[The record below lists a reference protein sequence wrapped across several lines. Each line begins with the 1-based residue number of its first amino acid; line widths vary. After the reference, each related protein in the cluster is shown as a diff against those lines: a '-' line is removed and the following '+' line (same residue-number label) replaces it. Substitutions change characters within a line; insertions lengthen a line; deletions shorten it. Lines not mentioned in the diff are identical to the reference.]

1 MRRFG
6 REGIR
11 LRKHWSW
18 PALTTVAGL
27 GAFTG
32 LAYLIQAIVVP
43 RGGAGAF
50 EFGVW
55 SALIAASAVVFVLL
69 FFHALPLATGWR
81 EAGARGRGPLLCYV
95 AFAAAIVAFLWA
107 GGGGPISQL
116 RPAAA
121 LPVSRVLVL
130 LALIAVAPTVLGLW
144 LVNTRLRRISEAL
157 SAPTDPPTRA
167 DVVLAGLIDCRR
179 ATSVCLTVLAT
190 IVTIAV
196 VCSGAQRKAFLATGI
211 PPEKFPPE
219 WVLLYGALFTAISLL
234 LYVPTFVTW
243 RTRCMLFV
251 DQCYPLPADA
261 RPTAAWVE
269 GRTRLIGVLGAEV
282 TVAKSLTAAFGLL
295 APLAVSVL
303 SIVVPGLK

>member
-1 MRRFG
+1 M
-6 REGIR
+6 
-11 LRKHWSW
+11 RKHWSW
-18 PALTTVAGL
+18 PALTAVAGL

-32 LAYLIQAIVVP
+32 LAFLVQAIVVP
-43 RGGAGAF
+43 HGGPGAF

-55 SALIAASAVVFVLL
+55 SALIAASAVVFVFL

-81 EAGARGRGPLLCYV
+81 EAGAHGRGPLLCYI
-95 AFAAAIVAFLWA
+95 AFAMAILAFLWA
-107 GGGGPISQL
+107 GGGPITQL

-130 LALIAVAPTVLGLW
+130 LALTAAAPTVLGLW
-144 LVNTRLRRISEAL
+144 LVTTRLRRISQAL

-167 DVVLAGLIDCRR
+167 DAVLADLIDCRR

-190 IVTIAV
+190 IITIAV
-196 VCSGAQRKAFLATGI
+196 IDSGAQRKAFLATGI

-269 GRTRLIGVLGAEV
+269 GRTRLISVLGADM
-282 TVAKSLTAAFGLL
+282 TVAKSLTTAFGLL

-303 SIVVPGLK
+303 SVVVPGLK

>member
-1 MRRFG
+1 M
-6 REGIR
+6 REGIG

-18 PALTTVAGL
+18 PALTAVTGL

-32 LAYLIQAIVVP
+32 LAFLVRTIVAP
-43 RGGAGAF
+43 RGAGAF

-55 SALIAASAVVFVLL
+55 SALVAGSAVVFALL
-69 FFHALPLATGWR
+69 FFQALPLATGWR
-81 EAGARGRGPLLCYV
+81 AAGVRGRGPVLCYV
-95 AFAAAIVAFLWA
+95 AFAVAIMAFLWA
-107 GGGGPISQL
+107 GGGGPLAQF
-116 RPAAA
+116 RPAAV

-130 LALIAVAPTVLGLW
+130 LALVAAAPTVLGLW

-157 SAPTDPPTRA
+157 TAPTDPPTRA
-167 DVVLAGLIDCRR
+167 DAVLADLIDCRR
-179 ATSVCLTVLAT
+179 ATGVCLTVLAT
-190 IVTIAV
+190 IVTVAV
-196 VCSGAQRKAFLATGI
+196 VDSGAQRKAFLATGI

-234 LYVPTFVTW
+234 LYVPTYVTW
-243 RTRCMLFV
+243 RSRCMLFV

-261 RPTAAWVE
+261 RPTAEWAE
-269 GRTRLIGVLGAEV
+269 GRTRLISALGAEV

-303 SIVVPGLK
+303 SVVVPGLK